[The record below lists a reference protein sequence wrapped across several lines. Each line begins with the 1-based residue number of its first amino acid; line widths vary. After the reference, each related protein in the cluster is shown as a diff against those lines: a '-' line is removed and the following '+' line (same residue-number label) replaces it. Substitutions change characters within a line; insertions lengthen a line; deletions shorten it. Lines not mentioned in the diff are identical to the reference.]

1 MRLQFGI
8 EKFVA
13 SQRKK
18 MSIGLRWNCYDVACA
33 IHDREETWIDRIAK
47 NSRLKTGKPIDN

>member
-13 SQRKK
+13 SQRQKK
-18 MSIGLRWNCYDVACA
+18 MSIWLRWNCYDVACA
-33 IHDREETWIDRIAK
+33 IHDRKETWIDRIAK
-47 NSRLKTGKPIDN
+47 KQQT